1 MATKPGPRRL
11 ACRQRHAAEGAPIGR
26 GARKDA
32 DPRRHGGD
40 ELRLRPAIHAAP
52 PGRSRVIDRYE
63 MRLAEQQFPLLDGEK
78 FDGEI
83 SCRHLLEFYGMRK
96 ASH

>member
-1 MATKPGPRRL
+1 
-11 ACRQRHAAEGAPIGR
+11 
-26 GARKDA
+26 
-32 DPRRHGGD
+32 
-40 ELRLRPAIHAAP
+40 
-52 PGRSRVIDRYE
+52 VIDRYE

-96 ASH
+96 ASHG

>member
-1 MATKPGPRRL
+1 
-11 ACRQRHAAEGAPIGR
+11 
-26 GARKDA
+26 
-32 DPRRHGGD
+32 
-40 ELRLRPAIHAAP
+40 
-52 PGRSRVIDRYE
+52 VIDRYE

-96 ASH
+96 ASHRLRPFAERAVTEYLAEIAPITPP